1 MSSPLATL
9 KENWRITILVV
20 LLLAAGYFMF
30 VPGAPVT
37 GSAAAS
43 GGSQG
48 DLAVDLPSAN
58 NTSAAPTDQG
68 MTNLQFGIELGGGA
82 RITTPVNGLMAE
94 GVPVSGDSAEQT
106 RQNADEIQQ
115 AVASAMPNASESD
128 VVVYTEYDR
137 HSDTNNLVEVRV
149 DGSPEAFASGLQN
162 AGYDITSSAISRGV
176 ADPTIDETIEV
187 LDQRLGEAGFSGGTV
202 TQTRGNEI
210 IIEAPGRDIQELE
223 ALIREQGLV
232 ETVIHYPAD
241 NEQGY
246 TRESLLT
253 QQDFEDIGNVQTDR
267 SGTSYVPVTL
277 TDEAASEYTDRMIGS
292 GFTQNSIQTGGATC
306 SAGGEPTAESGYCIM
321 TVIDGETIWTGSLAS
336 GLAESIEDGTFEENP
351 QYRMTATSQG
361 EAQTLRL
368 NLIAGALP
376 AELALDRA
384 TEFYFSPTLAQ
395 NFKTYSLITGI
406 IAILAVVGMIFLRYG
421 DPSVAVPMS
430 VTGLSEVVI
439 LLGFAAAVG
448 LPLDLSHVAGFIV
461 VVGTGVD
468 DLIII
473 ADEVMSQGDVNSN
486 RVFESRFRKAFWVI
500 GAAAATTI
508 IAMSPLAVLDLGD
521 LRGFAIITIL
531 GVLIGVTVT
540 RPAYGNILRE
550 LKTRDY

>member
-9 KENWRITILVV
+9 KENWRIALLVV
-20 LLLAAGYFMF
+20 LVLAAGYFIF

-37 GSAAAS
+37 GAAAAS

-94 GVPVSGDSAEQT
+94 DVPVSGDSAEQT

-128 VVVYTEYDR
+128 VVVYTEDDR

-162 AGYDITSSAISRGV
+162 AGYDITSSEISRGV
-176 ADPTIDETIEV
+176 ADPTIDEIIEV

-202 TQTRGNEI
+202 TQTRGNEL

-253 QQDFEDIGNVQTDR
+253 QQDFEDIDNVQTDR
-267 SGTSYVPVTL
+267 GEPSVPATL
-277 TDEAASEYTDRMIGS
+277 TDEAASEYTDRMISS
-292 GFTQNSIQTGGATC
+292 GFTQDSIETGGATC
-306 SAGGEPTAESGYCIM
+306 EAGDEPTAESGYCIM
-321 TVIDGETIWTGSLAS
+321 TVVDGETIWTGSLAS

-351 QYRMTATSQG
+351 QYRMTATSSG

-384 TEFYFSPTLAQ
+384 TEFYFSPTLAE

-473 ADEVMSQGDVNSN
+473 ADE
-486 RVFESRFRKAFWVI
+486 
-500 GAAAATTI
+500 
-508 IAMSPLAVLDLGD
+508 
-521 LRGFAIITIL
+521 
-531 GVLIGVTVT
+531 
-540 RPAYGNILRE
+540 
-550 LKTRDY
+550 